1 MLKYIRKDDQSI
13 VKDIRMEKKE
23 DIVAEVESKM
33 APEVV
38 IEQSIEPIVVKPKNK
53 ISEAKDL
60 IISSQELVKDVDRDI
75 EECQTGVSKAASDFD
90 GKKRFFINE
99 RFKNSEELL
108 RKVGVE
114 YGEESQDLDSFE
126 LAVDATVGDK
136 LSIRDISS
144 GRFTGI
150 ILSLLGALAT
160 FATWLFFATKNLNI
174 PLDIK
179 SLNLEFI
186 ETHRDTVLSWIG
198 GGMTGGTGNP
208 MTGMV
213 ILLFTTIVAGWAIY
227 ALRLYFKTE
236 KNLKVAKKAYIESQE
251 YSYIKDESKREM
263 LKIDGHLRDVIMTID
278 DFSVALNEQNA
289 ILKRIIHVEGVV
301 DEDRAYHPNS
311 KRVMVDTQRVMSA
324 IEKLLNTSITIEGKV
339 NPQSVQLLAVARG
352 VYSEFIAKIYN

>member
-1 MLKYIRKDDQSI
+1 
-13 VKDIRMEKKE
+13 MEKKE
-23 DIVAEVESKM
+23 DIVEQIEKSIEQ
-33 APEVV
+33 EVV
-38 IEQSIEPIVVKPKNK
+38 IEQSIEPIMVRPKNK

-90 GKKRFFINE
+90 KKKRFLINE
-99 RFKNSEELL
+99 RLNNSEELL
-108 RKVGVE
+108 RKVGIE
-114 YGEESQDLDSFE
+114 YGEESHALDEFE

-136 LSIRDISS
+136 LSIRNISS
-144 GRFTGI
+144 GRFSGVL
-150 ILSLLGALAT
+150 LSFFVALAT
-160 FATWLFFATKNLNI
+160 FATWIFFATKHLNI

-179 SLNLEFI
+179 IVNLEFI
-186 ETHRDTVLSWIG
+186 ETHRDAVLAWIG
-198 GGMTGGTGNP
+198 GGLAGGTGNP

-213 ILLFTTIVAGWAIY
+213 ILLFTTIVAGWGLY
-227 ALRLYFKTE
+227 ALRLYFRTE

-278 DFSVALNEQNA
+278 DFSIVLNEQNS
-289 ILKRIIHVEGVV
+289 ILKRIIHVEGIS
-301 DEDRAYHPNS
+301 DEDRAYHPSS
-311 KRVMVDTQRVMSA
+311 KRVMDDTQRVMGA
-324 IEKLLNTSITIEGKV
+324 IERLLNTSITDEGKV